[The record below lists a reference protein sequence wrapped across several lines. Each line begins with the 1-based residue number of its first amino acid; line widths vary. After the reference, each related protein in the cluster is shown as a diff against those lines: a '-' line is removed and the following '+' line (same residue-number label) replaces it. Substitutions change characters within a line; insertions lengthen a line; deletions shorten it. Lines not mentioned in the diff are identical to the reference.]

1 MSESD
6 VHPNRESLPFTDRA
20 DALDTVGEVIASG
33 STRFTAQ
40 CPRPLLHRP
49 PVFGAF
55 VRIFSGTPAALSTAP
70 VVPPQTYDPFADPAP
85 RTNGELPAGI
95 PDNTL
100 YAVVFSAGTGSAEPG
115 RRPTAYGLNEDD
127 LRRQQ
132 PQIFDLLATEFSA
145 LHVGFARNGRFRAG
159 IPPRPGRLHS
169 AVSACTPDEVIA
181 ITDAP
186 EFLRSLVTA
195 TSDIPTDELIVACV
209 RQAYESRAGDYPSL
223 VRMGKQLASLL
234 RNDPDRLTALLAR
247 LEP

>member
-6 VHPNRESLPFTDRA
+6 VHPTGESLPFTDRA
-20 DALDTVGEVIASG
+20 DASDTVGEVIASG

-55 VRIFSGTPAALSTAP
+55 VRIVSATASIPSAAP
-70 VVPPQTYDPFADPAP
+70 VLPPPADDPFAEPAP
-85 RTNGELPAGI
+85 RINGTLPSGI
-95 PDNTL
+95 PDDTL
-100 YAVVFSAGTGSAEPG
+100 YAVVYSAGTGSAEPG
-115 RRPTAYGLNEDD
+115 RRPTAYGLDEEQ

-145 LHVGFARNGRFRAG
+145 LHVGFAHNGRFRAG
-159 IPPRPGRLHS
+159 IPPRPGRLHG

-181 ITDAP
+181 ITNAP